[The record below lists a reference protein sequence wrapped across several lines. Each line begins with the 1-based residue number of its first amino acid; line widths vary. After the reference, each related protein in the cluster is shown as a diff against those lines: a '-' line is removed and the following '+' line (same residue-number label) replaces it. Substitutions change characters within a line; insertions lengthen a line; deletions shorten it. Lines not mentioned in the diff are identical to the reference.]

1 MQTLSTRECQPH
13 ALGMQ
18 AMLDWAA
25 APDAPKPTCPF
36 PFGSHQ
42 WDDWHECFYR
52 EQADL
57 LAVTHLL

>member
-1 MQTLSTRECQPH
+1 MQTLATRECQPH

-18 AMLDWAA
+18 ALLDWAA
-25 APDAPKPTCPF
+25 SPDQPKPTCPYEH
-36 PFGSHQ
+36 GTIQ

-57 LAVTHLL
+57 LAVVHNL